1 MSANKNLIKGNTGD
15 WEVIIGLEVHAQI
28 NTQSKLFSGASTEFG
43 QEPNENVAFVDAGMP
58 GMLPVLNKSAVEQAV
73 KTGLA
78 INAQI
83 NRHSVFDRK
92 NYFYPDLPQGY
103 QISQFLDPIVGKG
116 EILLDMPDGVKKVGV
131 TRIHIEQ
138 DAGKSL
144 HEYKPKNT
152 CIDLNRAGVPLME
165 IVSEP
170 DMRCA
175 DEAVAYMKKL
185 RAILRYIGTCDG
197 DMEKGNMRCDANVSV
212 RKLGAPLGTRCEIK
226 NLNSMRFLNKA
237 IEFEAMR
244 QVEILENGGAISQET
259 RLFDPT
265 KGETRTMRTK
275 EDAHDYRYFPDPDL
289 LPLEFS
295 EEFVAKIKASLPELP
310 DQKKERYIKDFGLSL
325 YDASVLIAEKATTE
339 YFEEVTN
346 GNRKEYPDSST
357 SNLRIDYKIA
367 ANWITSELF
376 ARLNKLG
383 LGIESSPI
391 KSRRFAELIGL
402 ITENHISGKM
412 AKDVLDL
419 MFEDPSKS
427 APDIVVEKG
436 LKQVTDTGAI
446 EKVIDEVLAA
456 NPDKIAE
463 YKSGKDKLFGFFVG
477 QVMKAS
483 GGKANPALLNDLL
496 KAKLS

>member
-1 MSANKNLIKGNTGD
+1 MTSIKNNMIKGNTGD
-15 WEVIIGLEVHAQI
+15 WEIIIGLEVHAQI
-28 NTQSKLFSGASTEFG
+28 NTNSKLFSGASTEFG
-43 QEPNENVAFVDAGMP
+43 QEPNVNVAFVDAGMP
-58 GMLPVLNKSAVEQAV
+58 GMLPVLNEKAVEQAI

-83 NRHSVFDRK
+83 NLKSIFDRK

-116 EILLDMPDGVKKVGV
+116 ELLLDMPDGVKKVGV

-170 DMRCA
+170 DMRSA

-185 RAILRYIGTCDG
+185 RSIVRYIDTCDG

-212 RKLGAPLGTRCEIK
+212 RRIGDPLGTRCEIK
-226 NLNSMRFLNKA
+226 NLNSMRFMNKA

-244 QVEILENGGAISQET
+244 QVEILESGGEVRQET
-259 RLFDPT
+259 RLFDSA

-289 LPLEFS
+289 LPLEFTQEYVDS
-295 EEFVAKIKASLPELP
+295 IKATLPELP
-310 DQKKERYIKDFGLSL
+310 DAKKSRYMQDYKLSA
-325 YDASVLIAEKATTE
+325 YDAGVIVAEQTYSHFYETLA
-339 YFEEVTN
+339 
-346 GNRKEYPDSST
+346 KENDPQ
-357 SNLRIDYKIA
+357 LA
-367 ANWITSELF
+367 ANWMTGELF
-376 ARLNKLG
+376 GRLNKM
-383 LGIESSPI
+383 GIELADSPI
-391 KSRRFAELIGL
+391 TAQKLSGLLKLISDN
-402 ITENHISGKM
+402 TISGKI
-412 AKDVLDL
+412 AKDVLDF
-419 MFEDPSKS
+419 MFETGKD
-427 APDIVVEKG
+427 AAAIVEEKG
-436 LKQVTDTGAI
+436 MKQVTDTGAI
-446 EKVIDEVLAA
+446 EKIIDEVIAA
-456 NPDKIAE
+456 NADKVAE

-477 QVMKAS
+477 QVMKLS
-483 GGKANPALLNDLL
+483 GGKANPAMLNELL
-496 KAKLS
+496 KQKLS